1 MPRLGATI
9 DQAAHHN
16 MMKFRMTVENS
27 NDEVGTEAMG
37 SHASEP

>member
-1 MPRLGATI
+1 MQKTI

-16 MMKFRMTVENS
+16 RMQFRMTVEKG

-37 SHASEP
+37 SHASGP